1 MPSEETKKRIISEK
15 DVPPFIKNK
24 IDKMTKKDSD
34 GDGCCLAI
42 VLVLIALLVGFVYVI
57 WQIIAYLGILNCI
70 IIAGVIILVI
80 SFIFGDDKYQLK
92 MIILAILAAIGLIF
106 YGVLYGFGYLWNNF
120 HEEEKPSVQIEESY
134 SNETNKNSTD
144 DKTQSDKNQKQDM
157 KSLQNKNINTNADI
171 SKTTESRN
179 HIPYNYEYTS
189 LTDEDAGFSFIYPT
203 ISENF
208 RKERTSAY
216 SLTIKDMEMNI
227 GFSSQS
233 GGIDRLKEQFRLGKL
248 DKDVLSA
255 NLFDNGYT
263 MTALIRGT
271 TVYTSKFYY
280 GNSTHQG
287 IIITYPKDYLDD
299 EHYQNTVSKIVNGF
313 VPSNPIP

>member
-1 MPSEETKKRIISEK
+1 MSSEEEK
-15 DVPPFIKNK
+15 NDDFWDN
-24 IDKMTKKDSD
+24 
-34 GDGCCLAI
+34 CCLFSMI
-42 VLVLIALLVGFVYVI
+42 ILIIIFIGFIYLI
-57 WQIIAYLGILNCI
+57 WQIGSALGLRNCI
-70 IIAGVIILVI
+70 IIAGVILFVA
-80 SFIFGDDKYQLK
+80 SFIFGDDKDQFK
-92 MIILAILAAIGLIF
+92 MIIIAILAAIGLIF

-134 SNETNKNSTD
+134 SNETNKNNTS

-189 LTDEDAGFSFIYPT
+189 LTDENAGFSFIYPT

>member
-1 MPSEETKKRIISEK
+1 
-15 DVPPFIKNK
+15 
-24 IDKMTKKDSD
+24 
-34 GDGCCLAI
+34 
-42 VLVLIALLVGFVYVI
+42 
-57 WQIIAYLGILNCI
+57 
-70 IIAGVIILVI
+70 
-80 SFIFGDDKYQLK
+80 
-92 MIILAILAAIGLIF
+92 
-106 YGVLYGFGYLWNNF
+106 
-120 HEEEKPSVQIEESY
+120 
-134 SNETNKNSTD
+134 
-144 DKTQSDKNQKQDM
+144 
-157 KSLQNKNINTNADI
+157 
-171 SKTTESRN
+171 
-179 HIPYNYEYTS
+179 
-189 LTDEDAGFSFIYPT
+189 
-203 ISENF
+203 
-208 RKERTSAY
+208 
-216 SLTIKDMEMNI
+216 MEMNI